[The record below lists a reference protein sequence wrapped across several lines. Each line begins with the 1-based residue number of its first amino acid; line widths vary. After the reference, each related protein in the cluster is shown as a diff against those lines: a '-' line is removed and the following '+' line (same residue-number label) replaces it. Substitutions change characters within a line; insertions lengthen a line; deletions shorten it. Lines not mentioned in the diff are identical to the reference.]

1 MKMDRFEFILNGE
14 KTVYEGAASDRLL
27 DILRDHYG
35 LTAVKCGCKEGACG
49 ACSVII
55 NGRLINSCIVS
66 VGSIIGDSVTT
77 LEGYRETEKFRVL
90 DKAFADCSAVQ
101 CGFCTS
107 GMILAAECILSQN
120 PHPTEEDIRY
130 GISGNLC
137 RCTGYNAIVRA
148 IKQASEEGEG
158 LW

>member
-1 MKMDRFEFILNGE
+1 MDQFDFILNGE
-14 KTVYEGAASDRLL
+14 KVIYEGSASDRLL
-27 DILRDHYG
+27 DILRNTFD
-35 LTAVKCGCKEGACG
+35 LTSVKCGCREGACG

-66 VGSIIGDSVTT
+66 VGAIIGDSIIT
-77 LEGYRETEKFRVL
+77 LEGYRATEKFRVL

-107 GMILAAECILSQN
+107 GMLLAAECVLSQY
-120 PHPTEEDIRY
+120 PHPTEQEIRY
-130 GISGNLC
+130 GLSGNLC

-148 IKQASEEGEG
+148 IRQAAKEGEG

>member
-1 MKMDRFEFILNGE
+1 MDQFEFILNGE
-14 KTVYEGAASDRLL
+14 KVVYEGAASDRLL
-27 DILRDHYG
+27 DILCNTFG
-35 LTAVKCGCKEGACG
+35 LTAVKCGCREGACG

-66 VGSIIGDSVTT
+66 VGAIIGDSVIT
-77 LEGYRETEKFRVL
+77 LEGYRTTEKFRVL
-90 DKAFADCSAVQ
+90 DKAFAACSAVQ

-107 GMILAAECILSQN
+107 GMLLAAECVLSQH
-120 PHPTEEDIRY
+120 PHPTEQEIRY
-130 GISGNLC
+130 GLSGNLC

-148 IKQASEEGEG
+148 ILQAAQEGEG